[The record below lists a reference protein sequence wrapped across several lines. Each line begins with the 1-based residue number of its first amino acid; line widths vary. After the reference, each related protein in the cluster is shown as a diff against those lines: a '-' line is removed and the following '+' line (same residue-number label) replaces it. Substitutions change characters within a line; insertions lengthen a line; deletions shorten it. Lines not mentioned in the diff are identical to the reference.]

1 MLTKSL
7 VHHCNL
13 FLFFFDQVCI
23 FQFLIF
29 ESNLPLWAGN
39 RCVIC
44 QMEYKR
50 GDRRMTLPCK
60 HVYHAGC
67 GTRWLSIN
75 KVSNLTVSTFNP
87 NSNIFL
93 SLISYLSV
101 RSLNRVFYFLR
112 LAQFVTT
119 RCLVILQSTQKIITR
134 EHKEDNP
141 DNPHF
146 FFSLFLK
153 SASYRDVCFSF
164 LFSFSLFT

>member
-7 VHHCNL
+7 VHHCN
-13 FLFFFDQVCI
+13 FFFFDQVCI

-29 ESNLPLWAGN
+29 ESNLPPWAGN

-50 GDRRMTLPCK
+50 GDRRMMLPCK

-93 SLISYLSV
+93 SVISYLSV

-112 LAQFVTT
+112 LAQFVTP
-119 RCLVILQSTQKIITR
+119 RCLVIRQSTQKIITR
-134 EHKEDNP
+134 EHKE

-153 SASYRDVCFSF
+153 SASYRDVCFSV
-164 LFSFSLFT
+164 LFSFSRFT